1 MGIAERPATILFYG
15 WPPWAMVRVVAYVI
29 LGVVLSGPLLQR
41 LAGVPF
47 AWRAR
52 RAWFAAAG
60 VALLLDVA
68 LKAALAPAWSVLLR
82 SALFPLTPGL

>member
-1 MGIAERPATILFYG
+1 M
-15 WPPWAMVRVVAYVI
+15 RVIAYVI

-47 AWRAR
+47 AWRTR

-60 VALLLDVA
+60 AALLLDVV